1 MTLKTPPS
9 RRGISAGR
17 QVREADEK
25 RKPSI
30 KTTRPLFDALVACYY
45 RGVYRLALQIT
56 DDPLEAAL
64 LTRQAFNRIRRQLR
78 NRRDEAR
85 IVKILV
91 AAVIQGLNPGG
102 FN

>member
-9 RRGISAGR
+9 RRGTSPRR
-17 QVREADEK
+17 QSRETDEK
-25 RKPSI
+25 RKPPI
-30 KTTRPLFDALVACYY
+30 KKTGPLFDALVACYY

-56 DDPLEAAL
+56 DDSLEAAL
-64 LTRQAFNRIRRQLR
+64 LTRQAFNRIRKQLR
-78 NRRDEAR
+78 NRRDEAT
-85 IVKILV
+85 IVKMLV